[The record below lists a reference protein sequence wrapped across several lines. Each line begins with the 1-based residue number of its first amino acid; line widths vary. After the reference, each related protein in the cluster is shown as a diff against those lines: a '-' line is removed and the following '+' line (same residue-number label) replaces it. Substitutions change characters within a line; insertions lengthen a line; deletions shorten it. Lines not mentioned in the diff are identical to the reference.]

1 MKTQLSSDEI
11 IDLYNS
17 YHKSL
22 QTNYRVNT
30 NNITN
35 QNQIELMNFI
45 KLYVKK
51 KTN

>member
-11 IDLYNS
+11 VDLYNS
-17 YHKSL
+17 YYKSL
-22 QTNYRVNT
+22 QFNHRVNV

-35 QNQIELMNFI
+35 KNQIQMMNFI
-45 KLYVKK
+45 KLYAKK